1 MEYAIL
7 FCQNVWKQ
15 PWVQIHIHV
24 VYFFPVL
31 VEVLKCHQ
39 VSGLWVKLNVLLS
52 SFCSFLFFISFFHC
66 LMQRCWAANFLK
78 EEYSCSIV
86 DFPISLHNR
95 FSALLGWHQLQEYVT
110 HFFFSCFVFFKPCA
124 FSGVFKLARL
134 WNYKNEKDWEF
145 WAALNILFM
154 AYALW
159 KSCTIRFQTV
169 LKYI

>member
-1 MEYAIL
+1 MPFYSVRMVENSFGCKFTSML
-7 FCQNVWKQ
+7 F
-15 PWVQIHIHV
+15 I
-24 VYFFPVL
+24 FFSVSGSFK
-31 VEVLKCHQ
+31 VSSSKWA
-39 VSGLWVKLNVLLS
+39 SGLWVKLNILLS
-52 SFCSFLFFISFFHC
+52 SLCSFIFFFSFFHC

-86 DFPISLHNR
+86 HFPISLHNR
-95 FSALLGWHQLQEYVT
+95 FSVPLGWHQLQEYVT
-110 HFFFSCFVFFKPCA
+110 HFFFFFFFKPHA

-145 WAALNILFM
+145 WAASNILFM